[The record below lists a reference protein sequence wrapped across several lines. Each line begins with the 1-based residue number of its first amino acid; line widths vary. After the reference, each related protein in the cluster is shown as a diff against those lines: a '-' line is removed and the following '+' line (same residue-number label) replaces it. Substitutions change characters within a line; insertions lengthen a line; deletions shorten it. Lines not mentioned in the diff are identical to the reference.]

1 MSRGTVR
8 RRSKG
13 GVEGAKELR
22 AAWPGLRR
30 TWLYL
35 QPYLRPHRRLMVGG
49 VLALLADVG
58 FRLMEPWPLAWVLN
72 AVVDPARRN
81 ADLVPFLAMCA
92 AAVVAFAALRAGA
105 SYLSTVALASAGNRA
120 LTSVRSDLYQHLLAL
135 SLRFHAKSRSGDLLN
150 RLIGDVGR
158 VQEVAITA
166 ALPLAGNVITLV
178 GMAGVMF
185 WLDPLLGAVL
195 LAALPLFLVT
205 SSRQSRRIT
214 TAARDQRRREGE
226 LAGTVAETLGAIHVV
241 QSYGLEEQL
250 GRQFSR
256 SNAGSLRDGVR
267 GARLSAGLE
276 RKTDLLVGLA
286 TAVILFAGGSRVVA
300 GQLSPGELIVFL
312 NYLKSAFKPLR
323 DLAKYTGR
331 LAKAAAS
338 GERILDLADQA
349 PDVAER
355 PDARK
360 ARRFAGDVRFEG
372 VSASWDGR
380 HTVLH
385 DVELH
390 VPAGS
395 RVGLVGRSGS
405 GKSTLVSLLVRLQDP
420 VAGRVLVDGQDVR
433 DLTLASLRSQVAV
446 VPQDTVLFAASLREN
461 IRLGRP
467 GASDEEVQRAAVLS
481 NVHEFAVRLP
491 EGYNTVLGER
501 GSTLSGGQRQRVAI
515 ARAMLRDAPL
525 VVLDEAITGLD
536 VTTGAHVVEAL
547 DRLTRG
553 RTTFVISHDPQAVR
567 DCDLVVRVHE
577 GRVVEVTRQT
587 TGDATTDLDA
597 DRGDLHAGAR

>member
-1 MSRGTVR
+1 MAR
-8 RRSKG
+8 RQRS
-13 GVEGAKELR
+13 EPAGAKDLR
-22 AAWPGLRR
+22 AAWPGLQR
-30 TWLYL
+30 TWRYL
-35 QPYLRPHRRLMVGG
+35 QPYLRPHRKLMAGG
-49 VLALLADVG
+49 LVALLADVA
-58 FRLMEPWPLAWVLN
+58 FRLMEPWPIAWVLN
-72 AVVDPARRN
+72 AVVDPARRS
-81 ADLVPFLAMCA
+81 ADLLPFLAMCA
-92 AAVVAFAALRAGA
+92 VAVVAFAGLRAGA
-105 SYLSTVALASAGNRA
+105 SYLSTVALASAGSRA
-120 LTSVRSDLYQHLLAL
+120 MSDVRGDLYQHLLGL
-135 SLRFHAKSRSGDLLN
+135 SLRFHARARSGDLLN
-150 RLIGDVGR
+150 RLIGDVGK
-158 VQEVAITA
+158 VQDVAVTA
-166 ALPLAGNVITLV
+166 ALPLAGNIITLV
-178 GMAGVMF
+178 GMTVVMF
-185 WLDPLLGAVL
+185 FLDPLLAAVL
-195 LAALPLFLVT
+195 LAALPLFFVT

-214 TAARDQRRREGE
+214 TAARDQRQREGE

-241 QSYGLEEQL
+241 QSYGLESEL
-250 GRQFSR
+250 GRQFGR

-286 TAVILFAGGSRVVA
+286 TAVVLFAGGSRLLA
-300 GQLSPGELIVFL
+300 GQLSAGELVVFL

-323 DLAKYTGR
+323 DLAKYTSR

-338 GERILDLADQA
+338 GERILDLAEQS
-349 PDVAER
+349 PDVVER
-355 PDARK
+355 PGART
-360 ARRFAGDVRFEG
+360 AERFAGSVRFEH

-380 HTVLH
+380 HVVLH
-385 DVELH
+385 DVDLD

-420 VAGRVLVDGQDVR
+420 VTGRVLIDGHDVR
-433 DLTLASLRSQVAV
+433 DLTLRSLRSQIAV
-446 VPQDTVLFAASLREN
+446 VPQETVLFAASLREN

-467 GASDEEVQRAAVLS
+467 GATDEEVERAAVQS

-491 EGYNTVLGER
+491 EGYDTVLGER

-536 VTTGAHVVEAL
+536 VTTGARVIEAL

-553 RTTFVISHDPQAVR
+553 RTTFVISHDPGAVR

-577 GRVVEVTRQT
+577 GRVVDVASRTPNKEALR
-587 TGDATTDLDA
+587 
-597 DRGDLHAGAR
+597 AGAR

>member
-1 MSRGTVR
+1 MAR
-8 RRSKG
+8 RQRPG
-13 GVEGAKELR
+13 ATGAKDLR

-30 TWLYL
+30 TWRYL
-35 QPYLRPHRRLMVGG
+35 QPYLRPHRKLMVGG
-49 VLALLADVG
+49 LVALLADVG
-58 FRLMEPWPLAWVLN
+58 FRLMEPWPIAWVLN
-72 AVVDPARRN
+72 AVVDPARRSP
-81 ADLVPFLAMCA
+81 DLLPFLALCA
-92 AAVVAFAALRAGA
+92 VAVVAFAGLRAGA
-105 SYLSTVALASAGNRA
+105 SYVSTVALASAGSRA
-120 LTSVRSDLYQHLLAL
+120 MSDVRGDLYQHLLAL
-135 SLRFHAKSRSGDLLN
+135 SLRFHARARSGDLLN
-150 RLIGDVGR
+150 RLIGDVGK
-158 VQEVAITA
+158 VQDVAVTA

-178 GMAGVMF
+178 GMTAVMF
-185 WLDPLLGAVL
+185 FLDPLLAAVL
-195 LAALPLFLVT
+195 LAALPLFFVT

-214 TAARDQRRREGE
+214 TAARDQRQREGE
-226 LAGTVAETLGAIHVV
+226 LAGTLAETLGAIHVV
-241 QSYGLEEQL
+241 QSYGLESEL
-250 GRQFSR
+250 GRQFGK

-286 TAVILFAGGSRVVA
+286 TAVVLFAGGSRLLA
-300 GQLSPGELIVFL
+300 GQLSAGELVVFL

-323 DLAKYTGR
+323 DLAKYTSR

-338 GERILDLADQA
+338 GERILDLADQS
-349 PDVAER
+349 PDVVQR
-355 PDARK
+355 PDART
-360 ARRFAGDVRFEG
+360 AERFAGSVRLEH
-372 VSASWDGR
+372 VSASWDGT
-380 HTVLH
+380 HVVLH
-385 DVELH
+385 DVDLD

-420 VAGRVLVDGQDVR
+420 VSGRVLIDGHDVR
-433 DLTLASLRSQVAV
+433 DLTLRSLRSQVAV
-446 VPQDTVLFAASLREN
+446 VPQETVLFAASLREN

-467 GASDEEVQRAAVLS
+467 GATDEEVERAAVQS

-491 EGYNTVLGER
+491 EGYDTVLGER

-536 VTTGAHVVEAL
+536 LTTGARVIEAL

-553 RTTFVISHDPQAVR
+553 RTTFVISHDPDAVR

-577 GRVVEVTRQT
+577 GRVVDVARQT
-587 TGDATTDLDA
+587 VTEG
-597 DRGDLHAGAR
+597 GLHAGAR

>member
-1 MSRGTVR
+1 MGTRTRGSVQGT
-8 RRSKG
+8 
-13 GVEGAKELR
+13 EDLR

-30 TWLYL
+30 TWVYL
-35 QPYLRPHRRLMVGG
+35 QPYLKPHRRLMVGG
-49 VLALLADVG
+49 VVALLADVG

-72 AVVDPARRN
+72 AVVDPSRRGTG
-81 ADLVPFLAMCA
+81 LVPFLALCA
-92 AAVVAFAALRAGA
+92 LAVVGFAALRAAA
-105 SYLSTVALASAGNRA
+105 SYVSTVALANVGNKA
-120 LTSVRSDLYQHLLAL
+120 MTSVRSDLYQHMLAL
-135 SLRFHAKSRSGDLLN
+135 SLRFHARARSGDLLN

-158 VQEVAITA
+158 VQDVAITA

-178 GMAGVMF
+178 GMTGVMF

-195 LAALPLFLVT
+195 LAALPLFFVT
-205 SSRQSRRIT
+205 SSRQSKRIT
-214 TAARDQRRREGE
+214 AAARDQRRREGE
-226 LAGTVAETLGAIHVV
+226 LAGTVAETLSAIHVV
-241 QSYGLEEQL
+241 QSYGLEQEL
-250 GRQFSR
+250 GSQFSR

-267 GARLSAGLE
+267 GARLSAALE

-286 TAVILFAGGSRVVA
+286 TAVILFAGGTRVVA
-300 GQLSPGELIVFL
+300 GQLSVGELIVFL

-338 GERILDLADQA
+338 GERILDLADQL

-355 PDARK
+355 PDARTA
-360 ARRFAGDVRFEG
+360 ARFTGAVRLDG
-372 VSASWDGR
+372 VSASWDGK
-380 HTVLH
+380 HVVLH
-385 DVELH
+385 DVDLDI
-390 VPAGS
+390 PAGS

-420 VAGRVLVDGQDVR
+420 VAGRVLIDGQDVR

-446 VPQDTVLFAASLREN
+446 VPQETVLFAASLREN

-467 GASDEEVQRAAVLS
+467 GATDEEVQRAAVLS

-491 EGYNTVLGER
+491 EGYDTVLGER

-536 VTTGAHVVEAL
+536 VTTGARVLEAL

-553 RTTFVISHDPQAVR
+553 RTTFVISHDPDAVR
-567 DCDLVVRVHE
+567 DCDLVVRVHQ
-577 GRVVEVTRQT
+577 GRVVEVARPTPAQ
-587 TGDATTDLDA
+587 GV
-597 DRGDLHAGAR
+597 DRGGVGAGTR

>member
-1 MSRGTVR
+1 MSGR
-8 RRSKG
+8 RRGAQG
-13 GVEGAKELR
+13 GVQGAKELR

-49 VLALLADVG
+49 VAALLADVG

-81 ADLVPFLAMCA
+81 ADLIPFLAVCA
-92 AAVVAFAALRAGA
+92 VAVVAFAGLRAGA

-120 LTSVRSDLYQHLLAL
+120 LTQVRSDLYQHMLAL
-135 SLRFHAKSRSGDLLN
+135 SLRYHARVRSGDLLN

-158 VQEVAITA
+158 VQDVAITA

-178 GMAGVMF
+178 GMTAVMF
-185 WLDPLLGAVL
+185 WLDPLLGLVL
-195 LAALPLFLVT
+195 LAALPLFLIT

-214 TAARDQRRREGE
+214 TAARDQRRREGD

-241 QSYGLEEQL
+241 QSYGLEREL
-250 GRQFSR
+250 GRQFGR

-286 TAVILFAGGSRVVA
+286 TAVILFAGGSRVLA
-300 GQLSPGELIVFL
+300 GQLTAGELIVFL
-312 NYLKSAFKPLR
+312 QYLKSAFKPLR

-338 GERILDLADQA
+338 GERILDLADQV

-355 PDARK
+355 PDARV
-360 ARRFAGDVRFEG
+360 AERFAGAVRFEG

-385 DVELH
+385 DVDLD

-420 VAGRVLVDGQDVR
+420 VSGRVLVDGQDVR
-433 DLTLASLRSQVAV
+433 DLTLESLRSQVAV

-467 GASDEEVQRAAVLS
+467 GASDDDVERAAVAS

-491 EGYNTVLGER
+491 EGYDTVLGER

-536 VTTGAHVVEAL
+536 ATTGARVVEAL

-553 RTTFVISHDPQAVR
+553 RTTFVISHDPEAVR

-577 GRVVEVTRQT
+577 GRVVEVSRPGTVNGT
-587 TGDATTDLDA
+587 VNHG
-597 DRGDLHAGAR
+597 GLHVGAR

>member
-1 MSRGTVR
+1 MAR
-8 RRSKG
+8 RQRPG
-13 GVEGAKELR
+13 ATGAKDLR

-30 TWLYL
+30 TWRYL
-35 QPYLRPHRRLMVGG
+35 QPYLRPHRKLMVGG
-49 VLALLADVG
+49 LVALLADVG
-58 FRLMEPWPLAWVLN
+58 FRLMEPWPIAWVLN
-72 AVVDPARRN
+72 AVVDPARRSP
-81 ADLVPFLAMCA
+81 DLLPFLALCA
-92 AAVVAFAALRAGA
+92 VAVVAFAGLRAGA
-105 SYLSTVALASAGNRA
+105 SYVSTVALASAGSRA
-120 LTSVRSDLYQHLLAL
+120 MSDVRGDLYQHLLAL
-135 SLRFHAKSRSGDLLN
+135 SLRFHARARSGDLLN
-150 RLIGDVGR
+150 RLIGDVGK
-158 VQEVAITA
+158 VQDVAVTA

-178 GMAGVMF
+178 GMTAVMF
-185 WLDPLLGAVL
+185 FLDPLLAAVL
-195 LAALPLFLVT
+195 LAALPLFFVT

-214 TAARDQRRREGE
+214 TAARDQRQREGE
-226 LAGTVAETLGAIHVV
+226 LAGTLAETLGAIHVV
-241 QSYGLEEQL
+241 QSYGLESEL
-250 GRQFSR
+250 GRQFGK

-286 TAVILFAGGSRVVA
+286 TAVVLFAGGSRLLA
-300 GQLSPGELIVFL
+300 GQLSAGELVVFL

-323 DLAKYTGR
+323 DLAKYTSR

-338 GERILDLADQA
+338 GERILDLADQS
-349 PDVAER
+349 PDVVQR
-355 PDARK
+355 PDART
-360 ARRFAGDVRFEG
+360 AERFAGSVRLEH
-372 VSASWDGR
+372 VSASWDGT
-380 HTVLH
+380 HVILH
-385 DVELH
+385 DVDLD

-420 VAGRVLVDGQDVR
+420 VSGRVLIDGHDVR
-433 DLTLASLRSQVAV
+433 DLTLRSLRSQVAV
-446 VPQDTVLFAASLREN
+446 VPQETVLFAASLREN

-467 GASDEEVQRAAVLS
+467 GATDEEVERAAVQS

-491 EGYNTVLGER
+491 EGYDTVLGER

-536 VTTGAHVVEAL
+536 LTTGARVIEAL

-553 RTTFVISHDPQAVR
+553 RTTFVISHDPDAVR

-577 GRVVEVTRQT
+577 GRVVDVARQT
-587 TGDATTDLDA
+587 VTEG
-597 DRGDLHAGAR
+597 GLHAGAR